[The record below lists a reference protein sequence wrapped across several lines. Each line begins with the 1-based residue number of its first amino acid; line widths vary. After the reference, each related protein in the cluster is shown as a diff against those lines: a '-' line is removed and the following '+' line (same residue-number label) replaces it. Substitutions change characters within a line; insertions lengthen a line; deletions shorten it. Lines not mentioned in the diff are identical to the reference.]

1 MRNIMDVHELKN
13 EGRFSH
19 KPEGH
24 ADRLNAL
31 HLAHLLK
38 VQRLGTADRLPAPP
52 LDNPMQ
58 LPANAA
64 SRHDWQHAC
73 TAALKCDVDALR
85 NAVTWMRLTDCATD
99 APLLL
104 HRISNLD
111 NELCLTRAAK
121 DITPRAYV
129 VLADKL
135 DMVRNSVD
143 ITASIEEDMPA
154 PPASWPESMLRRVER
169 SEKVQIP
176 RAHISTMGNRSLSTG
191 SSGVFSSEFPF
202 LHDSDQAD
210 SDVDTDTS
218 SIASVGSSCNWS
230 DGEGDAPSVSL
241 IMTATAAV
249 DMGSG
254 ATACNDAEIVAG
266 KPAPPLTD
274 PVPPAVPLVSPGTA
288 APAARGRWADL
299 PRRVVA
305 KLKAWLHRVLQ
316 RSAPAAHG
324 ANRPAQLNKRHL
336 PPLATIEARRQ
347 ATFTEYWKGVL
358 DADGLALAV
367 QVSAENQLMLNGG
380 LFDQAD
386 SLALQLD
393 LLVAARDQ
401 APATAMPL
409 QTAILDIQISIL
421 NTRMATLSSEATTR
435 QRLSDA

>member
-1 MRNIMDVHELKN
+1 
-13 EGRFSH
+13 
-19 KPEGH
+19 
-24 ADRLNAL
+24 
-31 HLAHLLK
+31 
-38 VQRLGTADRLPAPP
+38 
-52 LDNPMQ
+52 MQ

-73 TAALKCDVDALR
+73 AAALKRDVDALR

-111 NELCLTRAAK
+111 NELCLARAAK

-129 VLADKL
+129 ALADKL

-143 ITASIEEDMPA
+143 IVASIEGDMPA
-154 PPASWPESMLRRVER
+154 PPVSWPESMLRRVER

-191 SSGVFSSEFPF
+191 SSGVSSSDFSALRHDDRRSLSTGSSGVFSSEFPF

-210 SDVDTDTS
+210 SDVDADTA

-230 DGEGDAPSVSL
+230 DGEGDASPVAL
-241 IMTATAAV
+241 VMTAAAAV

-254 ATACNDAEIVAG
+254 VSAHGGSEIVAG
-266 KPAPPLTD
+266 NPSSPLTD
-274 PVPPAVPLVSPGTA
+274 HVPPAVPHVSPGNA
-288 APAARGRWADL
+288 APAAKSRWADL

-305 KLKAWLHRVLQ
+305 KLKTWLHRVLQ

-324 ANRPAQLNKRHL
+324 ANRPAQLNNRHL

-347 ATFTEYWKGVL
+347 ATFTEFWTGQL
-358 DADGLALAV
+358 DAEGLALAV
-367 QVSAENQLMLNGG
+367 QVSAENQLMIKDG
-380 LFDQAD
+380 LFDQAQ

-393 LLVAARDQ
+393 LLQAAKDQ

-409 QTAILDIQISIL
+409 QTSILDAQISIL
-421 NTRMATLSSEATTR
+421 DTRMGALRSEAVTR
-435 QRLSDA
+435 QRLSDAW